1 GVDIFRLNTAH
12 GDRDQHEQALANI
25 RAAGKQTGT
34 HVGVL
39 LDLAGPKLRLGQLVV
54 DPFYCEYGAEVT
66 LIRGEQSSQA
76 NQFTSSYKRLIDEL
90 AVGDRVMLADG
101 TVSLVVEKVDATAA
115 VCRVTSGGEVRSR
128 QGINL

>member
-1 GVDIFRLNTAH
+1 MLRISLTDASTKIVATVGPACDTIEKLADLIECGVDIFRLNTAH

-76 NQFTSSYKRLIDEL
+76 
-90 AVGDRVMLADG
+90 
-101 TVSLVVEKVDATAA
+101 
-115 VCRVTSGGEVRSR
+115 
-128 QGINL
+128 